1 MTGGAIL
8 VAGAGGAV
16 GFAIVRALRGRG
28 CDVIATYR
36 TSRDGL
42 PARLAALGARVEQWD
57 LSDLDR
63 GRALLA
69 EVDAAIFTPILTV
82 AEQAAALAPGKR
94 LLFFSSN
101 NVAIDD
107 KALIYARL
115 REAEKRVRDVAPGG
129 IILRPTMIYGYPG
142 DGNLS
147 VLMGA
152 MRRLPVTPIIGAGRA
167 MQQPVFYQDV
177 ADIAASLIAKG
188 SAHGIVTV
196 AGPAP
201 MSQAELYTEVRA
213 AAGAKTVIAPIP
225 APIAGA
231 AIRLASLVR
240 LPTPLSL
247 AQIARADQDKTP
259 AGETVLLG
267 DTGLAGGLRD
277 LAAALDG
284 AAGGA

>member
-16 GFAIVRALRGRG
+16 GFEIVRALRGRG

-63 GRALLA
+63 GRALMTEA
-69 EVDAAIFTPILTV
+69 DTAIFTPILTV

-107 KALIYARL
+107 KAPIYARL
-115 REAEKRVRDVAPGG
+115 REAEARVRKAAPDAV
-129 IILRPTMIYGYPG
+129 ILRPTMIYGYPG
-142 DGNLS
+142 DGNMS

-152 MRRLPVTPIIGAGRA
+152 MRRIPVTPIIGAGRA
-167 MQQPVFYQDV
+167 LQQPVFYQDV

-201 MSQAELYTEVRA
+201 MRQAELYREVRA
-213 AAGAKTVIAPIP
+213 VTGAKTVIAPIP

-231 AIRLASLVR
+231 AARLASLVR

-259 AGETVLLG
+259 AGETVILG
-267 DTGLAGGLRD
+267 DTALAAGLRD

-284 AAGGA
+284 ARGGA